1 MSFFF
6 DSQEIE
12 PDKGTAFLDA
22 VVSMSSNDSSVFVGA
37 GALRNSDVFAAINII
52 ANDLASN
59 RILVPKSS
67 VLETR
72 LNDKPNNNMSGRD
85 FKFALAAQ
93 MLLSGNSFALITE
106 DGFQFVPNS
115 QMTVQQDD
123 VTGELTYI
131 YTPNGQ
137 RSRQIAPNSIL
148 HFKCFTQDGATGVS
162 PLYAL
167 QDEVALQKKG
177 SNLLKGFFN
186 TPQHSILQVHKTDLS
201 SDAKQN
207 IRQKFEASNKGALS
221 TVILDDS
228 MSLQNLTVDEGLLK
242 AIQTNEFSTQ
252 KIASCFGL
260 PQSMLN
266 VEEVHS
272 SAEQVAAQYYQSS
285 IYKYM
290 DCFTSEL
297 AFKLGKQVIYDDS
310 RLKVNKQQDIDNIIE
325 LVKNGIYT
333 AEEAKEKLGG
343 NAIDSK

>member
-6 DSQEIE
+6 DTGKIE
-12 PDKGTAFLDA
+12 SDKDTAFLDA
-22 VVSMSSNDSSVFVGA
+22 VINMSSNDSSVFVGA

-67 VLETR
+67 VLEKQ
-72 LNDKPNNNMSGRD
+72 LNDKPNGQMSGRD
-85 FKFALAAQ
+85 FKFALVAQ
-93 MLLSGNSFALITE
+93 MLLSGNSFALIT
-106 DGFQFVPNS
+106 DNGFQFVPNS

-123 VTGELTYI
+123 VTGQLTYV
-131 YTPNGQ
+131 YTPNGGKG
-137 RSRQIAPNSIL
+137 RQIAPNSIL
-148 HFKCFTQDGATGVS
+148 HFKCFTQDGAKGIS

-177 SNLLKGFFN
+177 NNLLRGFFDSPSRN
-186 TPQHSILQVHKTDLS
+186 VLQVHKTDLS
-201 SDAKQN
+201 SDAKSN
-207 IRQKFEASNKGALS
+207 IRSKFEQANRGALS

-228 MSLQNLTVDEGLLK
+228 MDLKGLTVDEGLLK
-242 AIQTNEFSTQ
+242 AINTNEFSTQ

-272 SAEQVAAQYYQSS
+272 SAAQVAAQYYQSS

-297 AFKLGKQVIYDDS
+297 SFKLGKQVIYDDS
-310 RLKVNKQQDIDNIIE
+310 RLRVNKQQTIDNLIE
-325 LVKNGIYT
+325 LTKAGVYSP
-333 AEEAKEKLGG
+333 EEAKEKLGG
-343 NAIDSK
+343 TAI

>member
-6 DSQEIE
+6 DSQKIE
-12 PDKGTAFLDA
+12 PDKDTAFLDA

-37 GALRNSDVFAAINII
+37 GALRNSDIYAAINII

-72 LNDKPNNNMSGRD
+72 LNDKPNGNMSGRD
-85 FKFALAAQ
+85 FKFALTAQ

-106 DGFQFVPNS
+106 DGGFQFVPNS
-115 QMTVQQDD
+115 QMTVQRDD
-123 VTGELTYI
+123 VTGQLSYTYS
-131 YTPNGQ
+131 PNN
-137 RSRQIAPNSIL
+137 RTSSQIAPENVL
-148 HFKCFTQDGATGVS
+148 HFKNFTQDGAVGIS
-162 PLYAL
+162 PLYSL
-167 QDEVALQKKG
+167 QDEVALQKRG
-177 SNLLKGFFN
+177 NNLLKGFFDSPSRN
-186 TPQHSILQVHKTDLS
+186 LLKVHKTDLS
-201 SDAKQN
+201 SDAKAN
-207 IRQKFEASNKGALS
+207 IRQKFEQTNKGALS

-228 MSLQNLTVDEGLLK
+228 MDLQGLTVDEGLLK
-242 AIQTNEFSTQ
+242 AINSNEFSTQ

-272 SAEQVAAQYYQSS
+272 SAQQVSAQYYQSS

-325 LVKNGIYT
+325 LAKAGVYT
-333 AEEAKEKLGG
+333 PDEAKNLLGG
-343 NAIDSK
+343 NAI

>member
-6 DSQEIE
+6 DTQEIE
-12 PDKGTAFLDA
+12 PDKDTAFLDA
-22 VVSMSSNDSSVFVGA
+22 VVSMSSNDSSVFVGTNM
-37 GALRNSDVFAAINII
+37 LRNSDVFAAINII

-72 LNDKPNNNMSGRD
+72 LNDKPNSNMSGRS
-85 FKFALAAQ
+85 FKFTLAAQ
-93 MLLSGNSFALITE
+93 MLLSGNSFALITD

-137 RSRQIAPNSIL
+137 RSRQIAPDNIL
-148 HFKCFTQDGATGVS
+148 HFKCFSQDGVSGIS

-177 SNLLKGFFN
+177 NGLLKGFFDSPSRN
-186 TPQHSILQVHKTDLS
+186 VLQVHKTDLS
-201 SDAKQN
+201 SDAKAN
-207 IRQKFEASNKGALS
+207 IRNKFEQANKGALS

-228 MSLQNLTVDEGLLK
+228 MDLKGLTVDEGLLK
-242 AIQTNEFSTQ
+242 AINSNEFSTQ

-272 SAEQVAAQYYQSS
+272 SAQQVSAQYYQSS

-297 AFKLGKQVIYDDS
+297 SFKLGKQVSYDDS
-310 RLKVNKQQDIDNIIE
+310 RLKVNKQQDIQNVIE
-325 LVKNGIYT
+325 LTKAGVYT
-333 AEEAKEKLGG
+333 PDEAKQKLGG
-343 NAIDSK
+343 NAID

>member
-6 DSQEIE
+6 DTQEIE
-12 PDKGTAFLDA
+12 PDSNTAFLDA
-22 VVSMSSNDSSVFVGA
+22 IVSMSSNDSSVFVGA
-37 GALRNSDVFAAINII
+37 GALRNSDVFAAVSII
-52 ANDLASN
+52 AGDLASN

-72 LNDKPNNNMSGRD
+72 LNDRPSNNMSGRD
-85 FKFALAAQ
+85 LKFALAAQ
-93 MLLSGNSFALITE
+93 MLLSGNSFALIT
-106 DGFQFVPNS
+106 DNGFQFVPNS

-123 VTGELTYI
+123 VTNQLTYI

-137 RSRQIAPNSIL
+137 RSRQIAPDNIL
-148 HFKCFTQDGATGVS
+148 HFKCFSQDGVSGIS

-167 QDEVALQKKG
+167 QSEIGLQKKG
-177 SNLLKGFFN
+177 NQLLKGFFD

-201 SDAKQN
+201 SEAKAN
-207 IRQKFEASNKGALS
+207 IRNKFEQSNKGALS

-228 MSLQNLTVDEGLLK
+228 MDLKGLTVDEGLLK
-242 AIQTNEFSTQ
+242 AINSNEFSTQ

-272 SAEQVAAQYYQSS
+272 SAAQVAAQYYESS

-297 AFKLGKQVIYDDS
+297 AFKLGKQVVYDDS
-310 RLKVNKQQDIDNIIE
+310 RLRVNKQQDIDNIVDF
-325 LVKNGIYT
+325 VKAGVYT
-333 AEEAKEKLGG
+333 PDEAKEKLGG
-343 NAIDSK
+343 NAID

>member
-6 DSQEIE
+6 DTHEIE
-12 PDKGTAFLDA
+12 PDKDTAFLDA

-37 GALRNSDVFAAINII
+37 SALRNSDVFAAINII

-67 VLETR
+67 VLEAR
-72 LNDKPNNNMSGRD
+72 LNDKPNNNMNGRD

-123 VTGELTYI
+123 VTGQLTYI

-137 RSRQIAPNSIL
+137 RSRQIAPENIL
-148 HFKCFTQDGATGVS
+148 HFKNFTQDGAVGIS

-167 QDEVALQKKG
+167 QDEVSLQKKG
-177 SNLLKGFFN
+177 NNLLRGFFDSPSRN
-186 TPQHSILQVHKTDLS
+186 VLQVHKTDLS

-207 IRQKFEASNKGALS
+207 IRNKFEQANKGALS

-228 MSLQNLTVDEGLLK
+228 MSLQGLEVDTGLLK
-242 AIQTNEFSTQ
+242 AVSTNEFSTQ

-272 SAEQVAAQYYQSS
+272 SVSQVSAQYYESS

-297 AFKLGKQVIYDDS
+297 SFKLGKEISYDDS
-310 RLKVNKQQDIDNIIE
+310 RLRVNKQQDIDNIIE
-325 LVKNGIYT
+325 LTKAGVYT
-333 AEEAKEKLGG
+333 ADEAKQKLGG
-343 NAIDSK
+343 NAID

>member
-12 PDKGTAFLDA
+12 ADSNSAFLDA
-22 VVSMSSNDSSVFVGA
+22 IVSMSSNDSSVFVGA
-37 GALRNSDVFAAINII
+37 SALRNSDVFAAVSII
-52 ANDLASN
+52 SNDLASN

-72 LNDKPNNNMSGRD
+72 LNDKPNSNMSGHD
-85 FKFALAAQ
+85 LKFALAAQ
-93 MLLSGNSFALITE
+93 MLLSGNSFALITD
-106 DGFQFVPNS
+106 DGFQFIPNS

-123 VTGELTYI
+123 VTGKLTYT

-137 RSRQIAPNSIL
+137 RSRQIAPDSIL
-148 HFKCFTQDGATGVS
+148 HFKCFTQDGAKGIS

-167 QDEVALQKKG
+167 QDEIGLQKKG
-177 SNLLKGFFN
+177 NNLLKGFFDSPSRN
-186 TPQHSILQVHKTDLS
+186 VLQVHKTDLS
-201 SDAKQN
+201 SDAKSN
-207 IRQKFEASNKGALS
+207 IRSKFEQANKGALS

-228 MSLQNLTVDEGLLK
+228 MDLKGLTVDEGLLK
-242 AIQTNEFSTQ
+242 AINTNEFSTQ

-272 SAEQVAAQYYQSS
+272 SAAQVAAQYYQSS

-297 AFKLGKQVIYDDS
+297 SFKLNKQVVYDDS
-310 RLKVNKQQDIDNIIE
+310 RLRINKQQDIENVIG
-325 LVKNGIYT
+325 LTSAGVYT
-333 AEEAKEKLGG
+333 ADEAKNLLGG
-343 NAIDSK
+343 NAI

>member
-12 PDKGTAFLDA
+12 PDKDTAFLDA

-37 GALRNSDVFAAINII
+37 GSLRNSDVFAAINII

-72 LNDKPNNNMSGRD
+72 LNDKPNANMSGRD
-85 FKFALAAQ
+85 FKFALAAS
-93 MLLSGNSFALITE
+93 LLLNGNSFALIQ
-106 DGFQFVPNS
+106 DNGFQFVPNS

-137 RSRQIAPNSIL
+137 RSRQVSPDSIL
-148 HFKCFTQDGATGVS
+148 HFKSFTQDGAVGIS

-177 SNLLKGFFN
+177 NGLLKGFFDSPSRN
-186 TPQHSILQVHKTDLS
+186 VLQVHKTDLS
-201 SDAKQN
+201 SSAKAN
-207 IRQKFEASNKGALS
+207 IREKFEQANKGALS

-228 MSLQNLTVDEGLLK
+228 MSLQGLTVDEGLLK
-242 AIQTNEFSTQ
+242 AINSNEFSTQ

-272 SAEQVAAQYYQSS
+272 SASQVSAQYYQHS
-285 IYKYM
+285 IYRYM

-297 AFKLGKQVIYDDS
+297 AFKLGKQVDYDDS
-310 RLKVNKQQDIDNIIE
+310 KLTINKQQDIENIIE
-325 LVKNGIYT
+325 LTKAGVYS
-333 AEEAKEKLGG
+333 ADEAKNLLGG
-343 NAIDSK
+343 NAID

>member
-1 MSFFF
+1 MSFFI
-6 DSQEIE
+6 DTPKIE
-12 PDKGTAFLDA
+12 PDKDSAFLDA

-52 ANDLASN
+52 SNDLASN

-72 LNDKPNNNMSGRD
+72 LNDKPNGNMSGRD

-106 DGFQFVPNS
+106 DGFQFIPNS

-123 VTGELTYI
+123 ITGQLTYI

-137 RSRQIAPNSIL
+137 RSRQIAPENIL
-148 HFKCFTQDGATGVS
+148 HFKSFSQDGAVGIS
-162 PLYAL
+162 PLYSL
-167 QDEVALQKKG
+167 QDEVALQKRG
-177 SNLLKGFFN
+177 NNLLKGFFDSPSRN
-186 TPQHSILQVHKTDLS
+186 LLKVHKTDLS
-201 SDAKQN
+201 SQSKQN
-207 IRQKFEASNKGALS
+207 IRQKFEQANKGALS

-228 MSLQNLTVDEGLLK
+228 MDLQGLTVDEGLLK
-242 AIQTNEFSTQ
+242 AINSNEFSTQ

-272 SAEQVAAQYYQSS
+272 SAAQVAAQYYESS

-310 RLKVNKQQDIDNIIE
+310 RLRVNKKQDIDNVIE

-333 AEEAKEKLGG
+333 PQEAKQKLGG
-343 NAIDSK
+343 NAID

>member
-6 DSQEIE
+6 DTGEIE
-12 PDKGTAFLDA
+12 PDKDTAFLDA

-52 ANDLASN
+52 AGDLSNN
-59 RILVPKSS
+59 RILVPKSG

-72 LNDKPNNNMSGRD
+72 LNDKPNENMSGRD
-85 FKFALAAQ
+85 LKFALAAQ

-115 QMTVQQDD
+115 QMTVEQDD
-123 VTGELTYI
+123 VTGQLTYT

-137 RSRQIAPNSIL
+137 RSRQIAPNNIL
-148 HFKCFTQDGATGVS
+148 HFKFFTQDGATGIS

-177 SNLLKGFFN
+177 NNLLKGFFDSPSRN
-186 TPQHSILQVHKTDLS
+186 VLQVHKTDLS
-201 SDAKQN
+201 SDAKAN
-207 IRQKFEASNKGALS
+207 IRNKFEQANKGALS

-228 MSLQNLTVDEGLLK
+228 MSLQGLTVDEGLLK
-242 AIQTNEFSTQ
+242 AVNTNEFSTQ
-252 KIASCFGL
+252 KIAAAFML
-260 PQSMLN
+260 PQSMLG
-266 VEEVHS
+266 VEQVHS
-272 SAEQVAAQYYQSS
+272 SVTQVSARYYESS

-310 RLKVNKQQDIDNIIE
+310 RLRIDKQQDIDNIIE
-325 LVKNGIYT
+325 LVKNGVYT
-333 AEEAKEKLGG
+333 AEEAKQKLGG
-343 NAIDSK
+343 NAI

>member
-6 DSQEIE
+6 DTGEIE
-12 PDKGTAFLDA
+12 PDKDTAFLDA
-22 VVSMSSNDSSVFVGA
+22 VVSMSSNDSSVFVGMS
-37 GALRNSDVFAAINII
+37 ALRNSDVFSAINII

-72 LNDKPNNNMSGRD
+72 LNDKPNENMSGRD
-85 FKFALAAQ
+85 LKFALAAQ
-93 MLLSGNSFALITE
+93 MLLSGNSFALIT
-106 DGFQFVPNS
+106 DNGFQFIPNS

-123 VTGELTYI
+123 VTGKLTYT

-137 RSRQIAPNSIL
+137 RSRQIAPDSIL
-148 HFKCFTQDGATGVS
+148 HFKCFTQDGAKGIS

-177 SNLLKGFFN
+177 NNLLRGFFDSPSRN
-186 TPQHSILQVHKTDLS
+186 VLQVHKTDLS
-201 SDAKQN
+201 SDAKSN
-207 IRQKFEASNKGALS
+207 IRSKFEQANKGALS

-228 MSLQNLTVDEGLLK
+228 MDLKGLTVDEGLLK
-242 AIQTNEFSTQ
+242 AINSNQFSSE
-252 KIASCFGL
+252 KIAAAFL
-260 PQSMLN
+260 IPKSMLG

-272 SAEQVAAQYYQSS
+272 SAAQVAAQYYQSS

-310 RLKVNKQQDIDNIIE
+310 RLRINKQQDIENVIE
-325 LVKNGIYT
+325 LTKAGVYT
-333 AEEAKEKLGG
+333 ADEAKEKLGG
-343 NAIDSK
+343 NAI

>member
-6 DSQEIE
+6 ETGKIE
-12 PDKGTAFLDA
+12 SDKDTAFLDA

-37 GALRNSDVFAAINII
+37 SALRNSDVFAAINII

-72 LNDKPNNNMSGRD
+72 LNDKPNSNMSGRD

-93 MLLSGNSFALITE
+93 MLLSGNSFALIQD
-106 DGFQFVPNS
+106 DGFQFIPNS

-123 VTGELTYI
+123 VTGELTYT

-137 RSRQIAPNSIL
+137 RGRQIAPNNIL
-148 HFKCFTQDGATGVS
+148 HFKYFTKDGVSGIS

-177 SNLLKGFFN
+177 NNLLKGFFDSPSRN
-186 TPQHSILQVHKTDLS
+186 VLQVHKTDLS
-201 SDAKQN
+201 SEAKSN
-207 IRQKFEASNKGALS
+207 IRNKFEQANTGALS

-228 MSLQNLTVDEGLLK
+228 MDLKGLTIDTGLLK
-242 AIQTNEFSTQ
+242 AVNTNEFSTQ

-272 SAEQVAAQYYQSS
+272 SMTQANSQYLQST

-310 RLKVNKQQDIDNIIE
+310 RLRVNKQQDIDNVIE
-325 LVKNGIYT
+325 LTKAGVYT
-333 AEEAKEKLGG
+333 AEEAKQKLGG
-343 NAIDSK
+343 TAID

>member
-6 DSQEIE
+6 DTQKIE
-12 PDKGTAFLDA
+12 PDSGSAFLDA

-37 GALRNSDVFAAINII
+37 SALRNSDVFAAINII

-72 LNDKPNNNMSGRD
+72 LNLKPNGNMSGRD

-123 VTGELTYI
+123 VTGQLTYV

-137 RSRQIAPNSIL
+137 RSRQIAPENIL
-148 HFKCFTQDGATGVS
+148 HFKNFSQDGAVGIS
-162 PLYAL
+162 PLYSL

-177 SNLLKGFFN
+177 NGLLKGFFDSPSRN
-186 TPQHSILQVHKTDLS
+186 VLQVHKTDLS
-201 SDAKQN
+201 SDAKAN
-207 IRQKFEASNKGALS
+207 IRNKFEQANKGALS

-228 MSLQNLTVDEGLLK
+228 MSLQGLTVDEGLLK
-242 AIQTNEFSTQ
+242 AINSNEFSTQ

-272 SAEQVAAQYYQSS
+272 SAQQVSAQYYQSS

-297 AFKLGKQVIYDDS
+297 AFKLGKQVSYDDS

-325 LVKNGIYT
+325 LTKAGVYS
-333 AEEAKEKLGG
+333 ADEAKQKLGG
-343 NAIDSK
+343 TAI

>member
-6 DSQEIE
+6 DTGKIE
-12 PDKGTAFLDA
+12 PDKDSAFLDA

-52 ANDLASN
+52 AGDLSSN

-72 LNDKPNNNMSGRD
+72 LNDKPNQNMSGHD
-85 FKFALAAQ
+85 LKFALAAQ
-93 MLLSGNSFALITE
+93 MLLSGNSFALITD

-123 VTGELTYI
+123 VTGELTYT

-137 RSRQIAPNSIL
+137 RGRRISPNSIL

-177 SNLLKGFFN
+177 NNLLKGFFN
-186 TPQHSILQVHKTDLS
+186 SPSRNILKVHKTDLS
-201 SDAKQN
+201 SNAKAN
-207 IRQKFEASNKGALS
+207 IRNKFEEANKNVLS

-228 MSLQNLTVDEGLLK
+228 MDLQGLTVDAGLLK
-242 AIQTNEFSTQ
+242 AINSNEFSTQ

-272 SAEQVAAQYYQSS
+272 SAQQVSAQYYQSS

-297 AFKLGKQVIYDDS
+297 AFKLGKQVSYDDS

-325 LVKNGIYT
+325 LTKAGVYT
-333 AEEAKEKLGG
+333 PDEAKNLLGG
-343 NAIDSK
+343 NAI

>member
-6 DSQEIE
+6 DTQEIKE
-12 PDKGTAFLDA
+12 DSSDAFLDA

-37 GALRNSDVFAAINII
+37 SALRNSDVFAAINII

-72 LNDKPNNNMSGRD
+72 LNDKPNENMSGHD
-85 FKFALAAQ
+85 LKFALAAQ

-123 VTGELTYI
+123 VTGQLSYT
-131 YTPNGQ
+131 YTPNN
-137 RSRQIAPNSIL
+137 RTSRQIAPDNIL
-148 HFKCFTQDGATGVS
+148 HFKCFTQDGAVGIS

-177 SNLLKGFFN
+177 NNLLKGFFDSPSRN
-186 TPQHSILQVHKTDLS
+186 VLQVHKTDLS
-201 SDAKQN
+201 SDAKAN
-207 IRQKFEASNKGALS
+207 IRNKFEQANKGALS

-228 MSLQNLTVDEGLLK
+228 MSLQGLEVDTGLLK
-242 AIQTNEFSTQ
+242 AVSTNEFSTQ

-272 SAEQVAAQYYQSS
+272 SVSQVSAQYYESS

-297 AFKLGKQVIYDDS
+297 AFKLGKQVSYDDS
-310 RLKVNKQQDIDNIIE
+310 RLRVNKQQDIENVIE
-325 LVKNGIYT
+325 LTKAGVYSPI
-333 AEEAKEKLGG
+333 EAKNLLGG
-343 NAIDSK
+343 NAID

>member
-6 DSQEIE
+6 DSQKIE
-12 PDKGTAFLDA
+12 PDKDTAFLDA

-59 RILVPKSS
+59 RILVPTSQA
-67 VLETR
+67 LEVK
-72 LNDKPNNNMSGRD
+72 LNDKPNANMSGRD

-93 MLLSGNSFALITE
+93 MLLSGNSFALITD
-106 DGFQFVPNS
+106 DGFQFIPNS

-123 VTGELTYI
+123 VTGQLTYI

-137 RSRQIAPNSIL
+137 RSRQIAPDSVL
-148 HFKCFTQDGATGVS
+148 HFKSFTQDGAVGIS
-162 PLYAL
+162 PLYSL
-167 QDEVALQKKG
+167 QSEVALQKKG
-177 SNLLKGFFN
+177 NDLLKGFFN
-186 TPQHSILQVHKTDLS
+186 SPSRNILKVHKTDLS
-201 SDAKQN
+201 SNAKAN
-207 IRQKFEASNKGALS
+207 IRNKFEEANKNVLS

-228 MSLQNLTVDEGLLK
+228 MDLQGLTVDAGLLK
-242 AIQTNEFSTQ
+242 AINSNEFSTQ

-272 SAEQVAAQYYQSS
+272 SAQQVSAQYYQSS

-297 AFKLGKQVIYDDS
+297 AFKLGKQVSYDDS

-325 LVKNGIYT
+325 LTKAGVYT
-333 AEEAKEKLGG
+333 PDEAKNLLGG
-343 NAIDSK
+343 NAI

>member
-6 DSQEIE
+6 DTGEIE
-12 PDKGTAFLDA
+12 PDKDTAFLDA
-22 VVSMSSNDSSVFVGA
+22 VISMSSNDSSVFVGA

-72 LNDKPNNNMSGRD
+72 LNDKPNNNMSGHD
-85 FKFALAAQ
+85 LKFALAAQ
-93 MLLSGNSFALITE
+93 MLLSGNSFALIQD
-106 DGFQFVPNS
+106 DGFQFIPNS

-123 VTGELTYI
+123 VTGQLTYT

-137 RSRQIAPNSIL
+137 RSRQISPDSIL
-148 HFKCFTQDGATGVS
+148 HFKCFTQDGAKGIS

-167 QDEVALQKKG
+167 QDEVLLQKKG
-177 SNLLKGFFN
+177 NNLLKGFFDSPSRN
-186 TPQHSILQVHKTDLS
+186 VLQVHKTDLS
-201 SDAKQN
+201 SDAKAN
-207 IRQKFEASNKGALS
+207 IRSKFEQANKGALS

-228 MSLQNLTVDEGLLK
+228 MSLQGLEVDTGLLK
-242 AIQTNEFSTQ
+242 AVSTNQFSTQ
-252 KIASCFGL
+252 KIASAFQM

-272 SAEQVAAQYYQSS
+272 SAAQVAAQYYQHS
-285 IYKYM
+285 IYRYM

-297 AFKLGKQVIYDDS
+297 AFKLGKQVVYDDS
-310 RLKVNKQQDIDNIIE
+310 KLTINKQQDIDNIIE
-325 LVKNGIYT
+325 LTKAGVYSAN
-333 AEEAKEKLGG
+333 EAKNLLGG
-343 NAIDSK
+343 NAID

>member
-6 DSQEIE
+6 DTGKIE
-12 PDKGTAFLDA
+12 ADKDTAFLDA
-22 VVSMSSNDSSVFVGA
+22 VVSMSSNDSVFVGA
-37 GALRNSDVFAAINII
+37 SALRNSDVFAAISII

-67 VLETR
+67 VLEKQ
-72 LNDKPNNNMSGRD
+72 LNDRPNGQMSGRD
-85 FKFALAAQ
+85 FKYALAAQ
-93 MLLSGNSFALITE
+93 MLLSGNSFALIQD
-106 DGFQFVPNS
+106 DGFQFIPNS

-123 VTGELTYI
+123 VTGELTYT

-137 RSRQIAPNSIL
+137 RSRQIAPDSIL
-148 HFKCFTQDGATGVS
+148 HFKCFTQDGATGIS

-167 QDEVALQKKG
+167 QDEVLLQKKG
-177 SNLLKGFFN
+177 NNLLKGFFDSPSRN
-186 TPQHSILQVHKTDLS
+186 VLQVHKTDLS
-201 SDAKQN
+201 SEAKSN
-207 IRQKFEASNKGALS
+207 IRNKFEQANTGALS

-228 MSLQNLTVDEGLLK
+228 MDLKGLTVDEGLLK
-242 AIQTNEFSTQ
+242 AINANEFSTQ

-272 SAEQVAAQYYQSS
+272 SMTQANSQYLQST

-310 RLKVNKQQDIDNIIE
+310 RLRVNKQQNIDNVIE
-325 LVKNGIYT
+325 LTKAGVYT
-333 AEEAKEKLGG
+333 ADEAKNLLGG
-343 NAIDSK
+343 KAI

>member
-6 DSQEIE
+6 DTGKIE
-12 PDKGTAFLDA
+12 PDKDTAFLDA
-22 VVSMSSNDSSVFVGA
+22 VINMSSNDSSVFVGA

-59 RILVPKSS
+59 RILLPKSS

-72 LNDKPNNNMSGRD
+72 LNDRPNGQMNGRN

-93 MLLSGNSFALITE
+93 MLLSGNSFALIQD
-106 DGFQFVPNS
+106 DGFQFIPNS

-123 VTGELTYI
+123 VTGELAYT

-137 RSRQIAPNSIL
+137 RSRHIAPDSIL
-148 HFKCFTQDGATGVS
+148 HFKCFTQDGATGIS

-167 QDEVALQKKG
+167 QDEVLLQKKG
-177 SNLLKGFFN
+177 NNLLKGFFDSPSRN
-186 TPQHSILQVHKTDLS
+186 LLQVHKTDLS
-201 SDAKQN
+201 SEAKSN
-207 IRQKFEASNKGALS
+207 IRNKFEQANKGALS
-221 TVILDDS
+221 TAILDDS
-228 MSLQNLTVDEGLLK
+228 MDLKGLTIDTGLLK
-242 AIQTNEFSTQ
+242 AVNTNEFSTQ

-272 SAEQVAAQYYQSS
+272 SAAQVAAQYYQSS

-297 AFKLGKQVIYDDS
+297 SFKLGKQVSYDDS
-310 RLKVNKQQDIDNIIE
+310 RLRVNKQQDIDNVIE
-325 LVKNGIYT
+325 LTKAGVYT
-333 AEEAKEKLGG
+333 AEEAKQKLGG
-343 NAIDSK
+343 TAID

>member
-6 DSQEIE
+6 DSQKIE
-12 PDKGTAFLDA
+12 PDKDTAFLDA

-37 GALRNSDVFAAINII
+37 GALRNSDVFSAVNII
-52 ANDLASN
+52 SNDIASN

-72 LNDKPNNNMSGRD
+72 LNDKPNANMSGRD

-93 MLLSGNSFALITE
+93 MLLSGNSFALIQD

-123 VTGELTYI
+123 ITGELTYV

-137 RSRQIAPNSIL
+137 RSRQIAPDSIL
-148 HFKCFTQDGATGVS
+148 HFKNFSQNGAVGIS

-167 QDEVALQKKG
+167 QDEVALQKRG
-177 SNLLKGFFN
+177 NNLLKGFFDSPSRN
-186 TPQHSILQVHKTDLS
+186 LLKVHKTDLS
-201 SDAKQN
+201 SDAKAN
-207 IRQKFEASNKGALS
+207 IRQKFEQTNKSALS

-228 MSLQNLTVDEGLLK
+228 MDLQGLTVDEGLLK
-242 AIQTNEFSTQ
+242 AINSNEFSTQ

-272 SAEQVAAQYYQSS
+272 SAQQVSAQYYQSS

-297 AFKLGKQVIYDDS
+297 AFKLGKQVSYDDS

-325 LVKNGIYT
+325 LAKAGVYT
-333 AEEAKEKLGG
+333 PDEAKNLLGG
-343 NAIDSK
+343 NAI

>member
-6 DSQEIE
+6 DTQEIE
-12 PDKGTAFLDA
+12 PDKDTAFLDA

-72 LNDKPNNNMSGRD
+72 LNDKPNSNMSGHD
-85 FKFALAAQ
+85 LKFALTAQ
-93 MLLSGNSFALITE
+93 MLLSGNSFALIT
-106 DGFQFVPNS
+106 DNGFQFVPNS

-131 YTPNGQ
+131 YTPNNQ
-137 RSRQIAPNSIL
+137 RSRQIAPDNIL
-148 HFKCFTQDGATGVS
+148 HFKMFSQDGVKGMS

-167 QDEVALQKKG
+167 QSEIGLQKKG
-177 SNLLKGFFN
+177 NNLLKGFFDSPSRN
-186 TPQHSILQVHKTDLS
+186 VLQVHKTDLS
-201 SDAKQN
+201 SDAKAN
-207 IRQKFEASNKGALS
+207 IRNKFEQANKGALS

-228 MSLQNLTVDEGLLK
+228 MSLQGLTVDEGLLK

-272 SAEQVAAQYYQSS
+272 SVSQVAAQYYESS

-297 AFKLGKQVIYDDS
+297 SFKLGKKVIYSDS
-310 RLKVNKQQDIDNIIE
+310 RLRVNKQQDINNVIE
-325 LVKNGIYT
+325 LAKAGIYT
-333 AEEAKEKLGG
+333 AEEAKQKLGG
-343 NAIDSK
+343 NAI

>member
-6 DSQEIE
+6 DSQKIE
-12 PDKGTAFLDA
+12 PDKQTAFLDA
-22 VVSMSSNDSSVFVGA
+22 VVSMSSNDSMFVGA

-72 LNDKPNNNMSGRD
+72 LNDKPNSNMSGRN
-85 FKFALAAQ
+85 FKSALAAQ
-93 MLLSGNSFALITE
+93 MLLSGNSFALIT
-106 DGFQFVPNS
+106 DNGFEFVPNS
-115 QMTVQQDD
+115 RMTVQQDD
-123 VTGELTYI
+123 VTGQLTYI
-131 YTPNGQ
+131 YTPNNGKG
-137 RSRQIAPNSIL
+137 RQILPDNVL
-148 HFKCFTQDGATGVS
+148 HFRCFTQDGTTGIS

-177 SNLLKGFFN
+177 NNLLKGFFDSPSRN
-186 TPQHSILQVHKTDLS
+186 VLQVHKTDLS
-201 SDAKQN
+201 SDAKSN
-207 IRQKFEASNKGALS
+207 IRSKFEQANRGALS

-228 MSLQNLTVDEGLLK
+228 MDLKGLTVDEGLLK
-242 AIQTNEFSTQ
+242 AINTNEFSTQ

-272 SAEQVAAQYYQSS
+272 SAAQVAAQYYQSS

-310 RLKVNKQQDIDNIIE
+310 RLKINKQQDIENVIE
-325 LVKNGIYT
+325 LTKAGVYT
-333 AEEAKEKLGG
+333 ADEAKEKLLGG
-343 NAIDSK
+343 NAI

>member
-6 DSQEIE
+6 DTPTIE

-72 LNDKPNNNMSGRD
+72 LNDKPNGQMSGRN

-137 RSRQIAPNSIL
+137 RSRQIAPENIL
-148 HFKCFTQDGATGVS
+148 HFKSFTQDGAVGIS

-177 SNLLKGFFN
+177 NGLLRGFFDSPSRN
-186 TPQHSILQVHKTDLS
+186 VLQVHKTDLS
-201 SDAKQN
+201 SDAKAN
-207 IRQKFEASNKGALS
+207 IRNKFEQANKGALS

-228 MSLQNLTVDEGLLK
+228 MDLKGLTVDEGLLK
-242 AIQTNEFSTQ
+242 AINSNEFSTQ

-272 SAEQVAAQYYQSS
+272 SAAQVSAQYYQSS
-285 IYKYM
+285 IYKYF

-297 AFKLGKQVIYDDS
+297 AFKLGKQVVYDDS
-310 RLKVNKQQDIDNIIE
+310 RLRVNKQQDIENVIE
-325 LVKNGIYT
+325 LTKSGVYT
-333 AEEAKEKLGG
+333 PLEAKEKLGG
-343 NAIDSK
+343 NVID

>member
-6 DSQEIE
+6 DTPTIE
-12 PDKGTAFLDA
+12 PDKDTAFLDA

-72 LNDKPNNNMSGRD
+72 LNDKPGNMSGRD

-106 DGFQFVPNS
+106 DGFQFIPNS

-123 VTGELTYI
+123 VTGQLSYT
-131 YTPNGQ
+131 YTPNN
-137 RSRQIAPNSIL
+137 RTSRQIAPENIL
-148 HFKCFTQDGATGVS
+148 HFKSFTQDGAVGIS

-167 QDEVALQKKG
+167 QDEVSLQKKG
-177 SNLLKGFFN
+177 NNLLKGFFN
-186 TPQHSILQVHKTDLS
+186 TPQHSVLQVHKTDLS
-201 SDAKQN
+201 SSAKAN
-207 IRQKFEASNKGALS
+207 IREKFEQANQGALS

-228 MSLQNLTVDEGLLK
+228 MDLKGLTVDEGLLK
-242 AIQTNEFSTQ
+242 AINSNEFSTQ

-272 SAEQVAAQYYQSS
+272 SAQQVSAQYYQSS

-297 AFKLGKQVIYDDS
+297 AFKLGKQVSYDDS

-325 LVKNGIYT
+325 FVKNGIYT
-333 AEEAKEKLGG
+333 PQEAKEKLGG
-343 NAIDSK
+343 TQ

>member
-6 DSQEIE
+6 DTGKIE
-12 PDKGTAFLDA
+12 PDKDTAFLDA
-22 VVSMSSNDSSVFVGA
+22 VVSMSSNDSMFVGA
-37 GALRNSDVFAAINII
+37 SALRNSDVFAAINII

-59 RILVPKSS
+59 RLIVPKSS
-67 VLETR
+67 VLEHE
-72 LNDKPNNNMSGRD
+72 LNDKPNSNMSGRS

-93 MLLSGNSFALITE
+93 MLLSGNSFALIQD
-106 DGFQFVPNS
+106 DGFRFIPNS

-123 VTGELTYI
+123 VTGELTYT
-131 YTPNGQ
+131 YTPNN
-137 RSRQIAPNSIL
+137 RTSRQIAPNNIL
-148 HFKCFTQDGATGVS
+148 HFKCFSQDGATGIS

-177 SNLLKGFFN
+177 NNLLKGFFE

-207 IRQKFEASNKGALS
+207 IRNKFQEANKGALS

-228 MSLQNLTVDEGLLK
+228 MDLKGLTVDEGLLK
-242 AIQTNEFSTQ
+242 AINSNEFSTQ

-260 PQSMLN
+260 PSSLLN

-272 SAEQVAAQYYQSS
+272 SASQVEKQYYEHS
-285 IYKYM
+285 IYRYM

-297 AFKLGKQVIYDDS
+297 AFKLNKQVDYDDS
-310 RLKVNKQQDIDNIIE
+310 KLTTNKQQDIDNIIE
-325 LVKNGIYT
+325 LTKAGVYSP
-333 AEEAKEKLGG
+333 EEAKEKLGG
-343 NAIDSK
+343 TAI

>member
-6 DSQEIE
+6 DSHEIE
-12 PDKGTAFLDA
+12 PDKDTAFLDA

-37 GALRNSDVFAAINII
+37 SALRNSDVFAAINII
-52 ANDLASN
+52 SNDIASN
-59 RILVPKSS
+59 RILVPKSG

-72 LNDKPNNNMSGRD
+72 LNDRPNENMSGRD
-85 FKFALAAQ
+85 LKFALCAQ
-93 MLLSGNSFALITE
+93 MLLSGNSFALITD

-123 VTGELTYI
+123 ITGQLTYV

-137 RSRQIAPNSIL
+137 KSRQIAPENIL
-148 HFKCFTQDGATGVS
+148 HFKSFTQDGAVGIS

-177 SNLLKGFFN
+177 NNLLKGFFDSPSRN
-186 TPQHSILQVHKTDLS
+186 VLQVHKTDLS
-201 SDAKQN
+201 SDAKAN
-207 IRQKFEASNKGALS
+207 IRNKFEQANRGALS

-228 MSLQNLTVDEGLLK
+228 MDLKGLTVDANLLK
-242 AIQTNEFSTQ
+242 AINSNEFSTQ
-252 KIASCFGL
+252 KISSCFGL

-272 SAEQVAAQYYQSS
+272 SVSQVSAQYYESS

-297 AFKLGKQVIYDDS
+297 SFKLGKEISYDDS
-310 RLKVNKQQDIDNIIE
+310 RLRVNKQQDIDNIIE
-325 LVKNGIYT
+325 LTKAGVYT
-333 AEEAKEKLGG
+333 ADEAKQKLGG
-343 NAIDSK
+343 NAID

>member
-6 DSQEIE
+6 DTGKIE
-12 PDKGTAFLDA
+12 PDQSGAFLDA

-37 GALRNSDVFAAINII
+37 SALRNSDVFAAINII

-72 LNDKPNNNMSGRD
+72 LNDKPNANMSGRD

-93 MLLSGNSFALITE
+93 MLLSGNSFALITD
-106 DGFQFVPNS
+106 DGFQFIPNS

-123 VTGELTYI
+123 VTGQLTYI

-137 RSRQIAPNSIL
+137 RSRQIAPDSVL
-148 HFKCFTQDGATGVS
+148 HFKSFTQDGAVGIS
-162 PLYAL
+162 PLYSL
-167 QDEVALQKKG
+167 QSEVALQKKG
-177 SNLLKGFFN
+177 NDLLKGFFN
-186 TPQHSILQVHKTDLS
+186 SPSRNILKVHKTDLS
-201 SDAKQN
+201 SNAKAN
-207 IRQKFEASNKGALS
+207 IRNKFEEANKNVLS

-228 MSLQNLTVDEGLLK
+228 MDLQGLTVDAGLLK
-242 AIQTNEFSTQ
+242 AINSNEFSTQ

-272 SAEQVAAQYYQSS
+272 SAQQVSAQYYQSS

-297 AFKLGKQVIYDDS
+297 AFKLGKQVSYDDS

-325 LVKNGIYT
+325 LTKAGVYT
-333 AEEAKEKLGG
+333 PDEAKNLLGG
-343 NAIDSK
+343 NAI

>member
-6 DSQEIE
+6 DTGKIE
-12 PDKGTAFLDA
+12 PDQGTAFLDA

-37 GALRNSDVFAAINII
+37 SALRNSDVFGAVSII
-52 ANDLASN
+52 SNDLASN

-67 VLETR
+67 VLEAR
-72 LNDKPNNNMSGRD
+72 LNDRPNSNMSGRD

-93 MLLSGNSFALITE
+93 MLLSGNSFALITD
-106 DGFQFVPNS
+106 DGFQFIPNS

-123 VTGELTYI
+123 VTGELSYT

-137 RSRQIAPNSIL
+137 RSRQIAPESIL

-167 QDEVALQKKG
+167 QDEVALQKRG
-177 SNLLKGFFN
+177 NNLLKGFFEV
-186 TPQHSILQVHKTDLS
+186 PQHSILKVHKTDLS
-201 SDAKQN
+201 SEAKNN
-207 IRQKFEASNKGALS
+207 IRNKFEQANKNLLS

-228 MSLQNLTVDEGLLK
+228 MDLKGLTVDEGLLK
-242 AIQTNEFSTQ
+242 AINSNEFSTQ

-260 PQSMLN
+260 SQNMLG
-266 VEEVHS
+266 VEQVHS
-272 SAEQVAAQYYQSS
+272 SVTQSENRYYESS

-290 DCFTSEL
+290 SCFTSEL

-310 RLKVNKQQDIDNIIE
+310 RLKINKQQTIDNVIE
-325 LVKNGIYT
+325 LTKAGVYT
-333 AEEAKEKLGG
+333 AEEAKQKLGG
-343 NAIDSK
+343 TAI

>member
-12 PDKGTAFLDA
+12 PDKDTAFLDA

-37 GALRNSDVFAAINII
+37 GSLRNSDVFAAINII

-72 LNDKPNNNMSGRD
+72 LNDKPNANMSGRD
-85 FKFALAAQ
+85 FKFALAAS
-93 MLLSGNSFALITE
+93 LLLNGNSFALIQ
-106 DGFQFVPNS
+106 DNGFQFVPNS

-137 RSRQIAPNSIL
+137 RSRQVSPDSIL
-148 HFKCFTQDGATGVS
+148 HFKSFTQDGAVGIS

-177 SNLLKGFFN
+177 NGLLKGFFDSPSRN
-186 TPQHSILQVHKTDLS
+186 VLQVHKTDLS
-201 SDAKQN
+201 SSAKAN
-207 IRQKFEASNKGALS
+207 IREKFEQANKGALS

-228 MSLQNLTVDEGLLK
+228 MSLQGLTVDEGLLK
-242 AIQTNEFSTQ
+242 AINSNEFSTQ

-272 SAEQVAAQYYQSS
+272 SAAQVAAQYYQSS

-310 RLKVNKQQDIDNIIE
+310 RLRVNKQQDIDNVIE
-325 LVKNGIYT
+325 LTKAGVYSP
-333 AEEAKEKLGG
+333 EEAKEKLGG
-343 NAIDSK
+343 TQ

>member
-12 PDKGTAFLDA
+12 PDKDTAFLDA

-59 RILVPKSS
+59 RVLVPTSQA
-67 VLETR
+67 LEVK
-72 LNDKPNNNMSGRD
+72 LNDKPNSNMNGRS
-85 FKFALAAQ
+85 FKFTLAAQ
-93 MLLSGNSFALITE
+93 MLLSGNSFALIT
-106 DGFQFVPNS
+106 DNGFQFIPNS

-137 RSRQIAPNSIL
+137 RSRQIAPDSIL
-148 HFKCFTQDGATGVS
+148 HFKCFSQDGVSGIS

-177 SNLLKGFFN
+177 NNLLKGFFDSPSRN
-186 TPQHSILQVHKTDLS
+186 VLQVHKTDLS
-201 SDAKQN
+201 SDAKAN
-207 IRQKFEASNKGALS
+207 IRNKFEQANKGALS

-228 MSLQNLTVDEGLLK
+228 MDLKGLTVDEGLLR
-242 AIQTNEFSTQ
+242 AISTNNYSTT
-252 KIASCFGL
+252 KVASCFGL
-260 PQSMLN
+260 PTSLLG
-266 VEEVHS
+266 VEPVHS
-272 SAEQVAAQYYQSS
+272 SVQQSVMQYYESS

-297 AFKLGKQVIYDDS
+297 SFKLGKQVSYDDS
-310 RLKVNKQQDIDNIIE
+310 RLRVNKQQDIENVIE
-325 LVKNGIYT
+325 LTKAGVYT
-333 AEEAKEKLGG
+333 PDEAKQKLGG
-343 NAIDSK
+343 NAID

>member
-6 DSQEIE
+6 DTGEIE
-12 PDKGTAFLDA
+12 PDKDTAFLDA

-67 VLETR
+67 VLEAR
-72 LNDKPNNNMSGRD
+72 LNDKPNANMSGRD
-85 FKFALAAQ
+85 FKFALTAQ

-115 QMTVQQDD
+115 QMTVQRDD
-123 VTGELTYI
+123 VTGQLSYTYS
-131 YTPNGQ
+131 PNN
-137 RSRQIAPNSIL
+137 RTSSQIAPENVL
-148 HFKCFTQDGATGVS
+148 HFKNFTQDGAVGIS
-162 PLYAL
+162 PLYSL
-167 QDEVALQKKG
+167 QDEVALQKRG
-177 SNLLKGFFN
+177 NNLLKGFFDSPSRN
-186 TPQHSILQVHKTDLS
+186 LLKVHKTDLS
-201 SDAKQN
+201 SDAKAN
-207 IRQKFEASNKGALS
+207 IRQKFEQTNKGALS

-228 MSLQNLTVDEGLLK
+228 MDLQGLTVDEGLLK
-242 AIQTNEFSTQ
+242 AINSNEFSTQ

-272 SAEQVAAQYYQSS
+272 SAAQVSAQYYQSS

-310 RLKVNKQQDIDNIIE
+310 RLRINKQQDIENVIE
-325 LVKNGIYT
+325 LTKAGVYT
-333 AEEAKEKLGG
+333 ADEAKEKLGG
-343 NAIDSK
+343 NAI

>member
-12 PDKGTAFLDA
+12 PDKDTAFLDA

-37 GALRNSDVFAAINII
+37 GALRNSDVYAAINII

-72 LNDKPNNNMSGRD
+72 LNDKPNGNMSGRD

-93 MLLSGNSFALITE
+93 MLLSGNSFALIT
-106 DGFQFVPNS
+106 DNGFQFIPNS
-115 QMTVQQDD
+115 QMTVEQDD
-123 VTGELTYI
+123 VSGALTYV

-137 RSRQIAPNSIL
+137 RSRQIAPDSIL
-148 HFKCFTQDGATGVS
+148 HFKSFTQDGAVGIS

-167 QDEVALQKKG
+167 QDELVLQRKG
-177 SNLLKGFFN
+177 NGLLKGFFDSPSRN
-186 TPQHSILQVHKTDLS
+186 VLQVHKTDLS
-201 SDAKQN
+201 SDAKAN
-207 IRQKFEASNKGALS
+207 IRNKFEQANKGALS

-228 MSLQNLTVDEGLLK
+228 MDLKGLTVDANLLK
-242 AIQTNEFSTQ
+242 AINSNEFSTQ

-272 SAEQVAAQYYQSS
+272 SAAQVSAQYYESS

-297 AFKLGKQVIYDDS
+297 AFKLGKQVSYDDS
-310 RLKVNKQQDIDNIIE
+310 RLRVNKQQDIDNVIE
-325 LVKNGIYT
+325 LTKAGVYS
-333 AEEAKEKLGG
+333 ADEAKNLLGG
-343 NAIDSK
+343 NAI

>member
-12 PDKGTAFLDA
+12 PDKDTAFLDA

-37 GALRNSDVFAAINII
+37 SALRNSDVFAAINII

-59 RILVPKSS
+59 RILVPTSQA
-67 VLETR
+67 LEVK
-72 LNDKPNNNMSGRD
+72 LNDKPNANMSGRD

-93 MLLSGNSFALITE
+93 MLLSGNSFALIT
-106 DGFQFVPNS
+106 DNGFQFVANS

-123 VTGELTYI
+123 VTGQLTYV

-137 RSRQIAPNSIL
+137 TSRQIAPDSVL
-148 HFKCFTQDGATGVS
+148 HFKSFTQDGAVGIS

-177 SNLLKGFFN
+177 NGLLKGFFDSPSRN
-186 TPQHSILQVHKTDLS
+186 VLQVHKTDLS
-201 SDAKQN
+201 SDAKAN
-207 IRQKFEASNKGALS
+207 IRNKFEQANKGALS

-228 MSLQNLTVDEGLLK
+228 MSLQGLTVDEGLLK
-242 AIQTNEFSTQ
+242 AINSNEFSTQ

-272 SAEQVAAQYYQSS
+272 SAQQVSAQYYQSS

-297 AFKLGKQVIYDDS
+297 AFKLGKQVSYDDS

-325 LVKNGIYT
+325 LAKAGVYSADEVKNL
-333 AEEAKEKLGG
+333 LGG
-343 NAIDSK
+343 NAI

>member
-12 PDKGTAFLDA
+12 PDKDTAFLDA

-37 GALRNSDVFAAINII
+37 SALRNSDVYSAVSII
-52 ANDLASN
+52 ANDIASN

-72 LNDKPNNNMSGRD
+72 LNDKPNENMSGRS

-123 VTGELTYI
+123 VTGQLTYI

-137 RSRQIAPNSIL
+137 RGRQIAPDSIL
-148 HFKCFTQDGATGVS
+148 HFKCFTQDGATGIS

-177 SNLLKGFFN
+177 NNLLKGFFDSPSRN
-186 TPQHSILQVHKTDLS
+186 VLKVHKTDLS
-201 SDAKQN
+201 SDAKAN
-207 IRQKFEASNKGALS
+207 IRNKFEQANKGALS

-228 MSLQNLTVDEGLLK
+228 MSLQGLTVDEGLLK
-242 AIQTNEFSTQ
+242 AINSNDYST
-252 KIASCFGL
+252 KKVAAAFGL
-260 PQSMLN
+260 SQNQLN
-266 VEEVHS
+266 VETIHS
-272 SAEQVAAQYYQSS
+272 SVSQTESQYYQST

-290 DCFTSEL
+290 DCFTTEL
-297 AFKLGKQVIYDDS
+297 AFKLGKQVVYDDS

-325 LVKNGIYT
+325 LTKAGVYT
-333 AEEAKEKLGG
+333 PDEAKQKLGG
-343 NAIDSK
+343 NAID